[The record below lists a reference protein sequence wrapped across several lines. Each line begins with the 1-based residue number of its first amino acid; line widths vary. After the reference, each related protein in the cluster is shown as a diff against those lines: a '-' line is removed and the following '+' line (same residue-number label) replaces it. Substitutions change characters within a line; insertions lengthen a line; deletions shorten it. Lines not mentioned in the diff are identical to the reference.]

1 MDFLTELQMPLC
13 QKTRIPVK
21 TLIDQIGGDSR
32 CKKIIEKHVASIN
45 LVSLLNEQT
54 IRIRSYKDDDY
65 SFQVIYVLD
74 IELKECD
81 QMTGFTELIHS
92 AFPESTILLM
102 EYRGDTYVSGALKRI
117 NKNDNS
123 KTVIEDSVW
132 AKLPAEQNINVPST
146 RNLKEYYE
154 FILRLLYRIKAQNVT
169 GIFPKED
176 GEFKPM
182 IKQYELLSSHISKLK
197 EEYNT
202 ASMRNEKMR
211 IDNALYEKELE
222 LNRIRLEISGGESNG

>member
-1 MDFLTELQMPLC
+1 MDFITELKMPLC

-21 TLIDQIGGDSR
+21 TLIEQIGGDSR
-32 CKKIIEKHVASIN
+32 SKKIIERHVASIN
-45 LVSLLNEQT
+45 LVSILNEQT

-74 IELKECD
+74 IALKECE

-102 EYRGDTYVSGALKRI
+102 KYRGDTYVSGALKRI

-123 KTVIEDSVW
+123 KTVIVDSVW

-169 GIFPKED
+169 GIFPCED
-176 GEFKPM
+176 GEFKPL
-182 IKQYELLSSHISKLK
+182 IKQYELLSSQISKLK
-197 EEYNT
+197 DEYSS
-202 ASMRNEKMR
+202 ASMRNEKMK
-211 IDNALYEKELE
+211 IDEEMFLKEKEVKQLINI
-222 LNRIRLEISGGESNG
+222 LKGEQ

>member
-1 MDFLTELQMPLC
+1 MDFLTELHMPLC

-32 CKKIIEKHVASIN
+32 CKKIIERHVASIN

-74 IELKECD
+74 IALKECD
-81 QMTGFTELIHS
+81 QMTGFTDLIHS

-117 NKNDNS
+117 NKNDN
-123 KTVIEDSVW
+123 
-132 AKLPAEQNINVPST
+132 
-146 RNLKEYYE
+146 
-154 FILRLLYRIKAQNVT
+154 
-169 GIFPKED
+169 
-176 GEFKPM
+176 
-182 IKQYELLSSHISKLK
+182 
-197 EEYNT
+197 
-202 ASMRNEKMR
+202 
-211 IDNALYEKELE
+211 
-222 LNRIRLEISGGESNG
+222 

>member
-13 QKTRIPVK
+13 HTTRIPVK
-21 TLIDQIGGDSR
+21 TLIEQIGGDSR
-32 CKKIIEKHVASIN
+32 SKKLIEKHVASIN

-54 IRIRSYKDDDY
+54 IRIRSYKDNDY

-74 IELKECD
+74 IVLKECD
-81 QMTGFTELIHS
+81 QMTEFTELVHS

-102 EYRGDTYVSGALKRI
+102 EYRGDTYISGALKRI

-132 AKLPAEQNINVPST
+132 AKLPAEMNIDVSST

-154 FILRLLYRIKAQNVT
+154 YILRLIYRIKAQNVT
-169 GIFPKED
+169 GIFPKVD
-176 GEFKPM
+176 GEFKPL
-182 IKQYELLSSHISKLK
+182 IKQYELLSSQISKLK
-197 EEYNT
+197 DEYSS

-211 IDNALYEKELE
+211 IDNELYRKEQEFSKLKE
-222 LNRIRLEISGGESNG
+222 EISGGGFNG

>member
-13 QKTRIPVK
+13 QTTRIPVK
-21 TLIDQIGGDSR
+21 TLIEQIGGDSR
-32 CKKIIEKHVASIN
+32 SRKLIENHVASIN

-74 IELKECD
+74 IVLKECD
-81 QMTGFTELIHS
+81 QMTEFTELVHS

-102 EYRGDTYVSGALKRI
+102 EYRGDTYISGALKRI
-117 NKNDNS
+117 NKNNNS

-132 AKLPAEQNINVPST
+132 AKLPDKFDLDIPST

-176 GEFKPM
+176 GEYKPL
-182 IKQYELLSSHISKLK
+182 IKQYELLSSQISKLND
-197 EEYNT
+197 EYSA

-211 IDNALYEKELE
+211 IDNELYGKERALSNLKAEL
-222 LNRIRLEISGGESNG
+222 SGGGQ

>member
-21 TLIDQIGGDSR
+21 TLIDQIGGDSHS
-32 CKKIIEKHVASIN
+32 KKMIEKHVASIN

-65 SFQVIYVLD
+65 SFQVIYVL
-74 IELKECD
+74 EVVLKEYD
-81 QMTGFTELIHS
+81 QMTDFTELIHS
-92 AFPESTILLM
+92 AFPESSLLLM
-102 EYRGDTYVSGALKRI
+102 EYKDDIFISGALKRI
-117 NKNDNS
+117 NKIDSS

-132 AKLPAEQNINVPST
+132 AKLPAEMDIDVPST

-154 FILRLLYRIKAQNVT
+154 FILRLIYRIKAQNVT

-176 GEFKPM
+176 GEFKPV
-182 IKQYELLSSHISKLK
+182 IKQYELLSSQISKLK
-197 EEYNT
+197 DEYSA

-211 IDNALYEKELE
+211 IDNDLYIKEQEMDRLKE
-222 LNRIRLEISGGESNG
+222 SIRGGAHFG

>member
-1 MDFLTELQMPLC
+1 MDFLTELKMPLC

-21 TLIDQIGGDSR
+21 TLIEQIGGDSR
-32 CKKIIEKHVASIN
+32 SKKIIEKHVASIN

-74 IELKECD
+74 IVLKECD
-81 QMTGFTELIHS
+81 QMTDFTELVHS
-92 AFPESTILLM
+92 AFPESTLLLM
-102 EYRGDTYVSGALKRI
+102 EYRGDIYISGALKRI

-132 AKLPAEQNINVPST
+132 AKLPAEMNINVPST

-154 FILRLLYRIKAQNVT
+154 YILRLLYRIKAQNVT
-169 GIFPKED
+169 GVFPRED
-176 GEFKPM
+176 GEYKPL
-182 IKQYELLSSHISKLK
+182 IKQYESLSSQINKLND
-197 EEYNT
+197 EYSA

-211 IDNALYEKELE
+211 IDNDLYEIEQE
-222 LNRIRLEISGGESNG
+222 LNRIRLTIGGGYK

>member
-1 MDFLTELQMPLC
+1 MDFITELKMPLC
-13 QKTRIPVK
+13 QRTRIPVK
-21 TLIDQIGGDSR
+21 TLIEQIGGDSR
-32 CKKIIEKHVASIN
+32 SKKIIEKHVASIN

-74 IELKECD
+74 IALKECD
-81 QMTGFTELIHS
+81 QMTGLTELIHS

-102 EYRGDTYVSGALKRI
+102 GYRDDTYVSGALKRI

-132 AKLPAEQNINVPST
+132 VKLPDELNMDVPST

-169 GIFPKED
+169 GIFPCED
-176 GEFKPM
+176 GEFKPL
-182 IKQYELLSSHISKLK
+182 IKQYELLSSQISKLK
-197 EEYNT
+197 DEYSS

-211 IDNALYEKELE
+211 IDNELYRKEQE
-222 LNRIRLEISGGESNG
+222 LDNLKYEISGGSDNG

>member
-13 QKTRIPVK
+13 QKTKIPVK
-21 TLIDQIGGDSR
+21 TLIEKIGGDSR
-32 CKKIIEKHVASIN
+32 SKKLIEKHVSSIN

-74 IELKECD
+74 IALKECD

-146 RNLKEYYE
+146 RNLKDYYE

-169 GIFPKED
+169 GIFPQED
-176 GEFKPM
+176 GEYKPL
-182 IKQYELLSSHISKLK
+182 IKQYELLSSQISKLND
-197 EEYNT
+197 EYSA

-211 IDNALYEKELE
+211 IDNELYRKEQEFSKLKE
-222 LNRIRLEISGGESNG
+222 EISGGGFNG